1 MVKQRLFSNRQ
12 LIKLIIPLAIEQ
24 GLTML
29 VGLYRS
35 LSPET
40 VALARVLVRIHS
52 GCGIVLWPLSFVLP
66 NALRAANDVK
76 FTMWV
81 GVGSMVVFR
90 ILFSWI
96 LCVQLEM
103 GAVGVW
109 IAMVVDWICRVCFF
123 VDRIRS
129 GKWETKYIPN

>member
-40 VALARVLVRIHS
+40 VALARVLVRIYS

-96 LCVQLEM
+96 LCV
-103 GAVGVW
+103 
-109 IAMVVDWICRVCFF
+109 
-123 VDRIRS
+123 
-129 GKWETKYIPN
+129 